1 MSEARKMKIAILS
14 RGPELYSTKSLLE
27 AGLKRGHD
35 VVIVDHTKC
44 SLLMEKG
51 KPTVYYM
58 GVPLDDFD
66 AIIPRIGTSVT
77 EFGTSVVRNFE
88 MAGVITTASAQSIE
102 ISRNKLK
109 TLQIFSKFKVGIP
122 KTAFAKYPKK
132 EDIPSLIKNVG
143 GAPLIIKVL
152 EGTQGLGVV
161 LVESI
166 KGAKSV
172 IEAFSSLKANILLQE
187 FIAEAGGADIRAF
200 IVNGKVVA
208 AMKRQGAE
216 GEFRSNIHQGGT
228 STTFEL
234 DKKGKSAATKAAKA
248 LGLPVCGVDLIQSNR
263 GALVMEVNSSPGL
276 EGIETTTG
284 IDVASRIY
292 EYLEAKYGKK
302 LARKK
307 SKKTETVEEA
317 VLEGVLPEFPVSMEN
332 VSSKTSE
339 EKKSEA

>member
-1 MSEARKMKIAILS
+1 MSETKNKMKIAILS
-14 RGPELYSTKSLLE
+14 RGQNLYSTKSLLE
-27 AGLKRGHD
+27 AGLKRGHK
-35 VVIVDHTKC
+35 VIIVDHTKC

-51 KPTVYYM
+51 KPEVHYM
-58 GVPLDDFD
+58 GEPLNDLD

-77 EFGTSVVRNFE
+77 DFGTSVVRNFE
-88 MAGVITTASAQSIE
+88 LIGVLTTASAQSIE

-132 EDIPSLIKNVG
+132 EDIPGLIKNVG
-143 GAPLIIKVL
+143 GAPLIIKLL

-161 LVESI
+161 LVEST

-216 GEFRSNIHQGGT
+216 GEFRSNIHQGGSAT
-228 STTFEL
+228 IIEL
-234 DKKGKSAATKAAKA
+234 SKKEKTAATRAAKA
-248 LGLPVCGVDLIQSNR
+248 LGLPVCGVDLIQSKR

-284 IDVASRIY
+284 IDVAGKIYDFLESRY
-292 EYLEAKYGKK
+292 EKK
-302 LARKK
+302 LSRKK
-307 SKKTETVEEA
+307 SKKVEIAEDT
-317 VLEGVLPEFPVSMEN
+317 VLEGVLPEFPVSLEN
-332 VSSKTSE
+332 ISDEIAKE
-339 EKKSEA
+339 NKGQ

>member
-1 MSEARKMKIAILS
+1 MKIAILS
-14 RGPELYSTKSLLE
+14 RGPELYSTKSLLQ
-27 AGLKRGHD
+27 AGEKRGHE
-35 VVIVDHTKC
+35 VIIVDHTKC
-44 SLLMEKG
+44 SLVMEKG
-51 KPTVYYM
+51 KPAIHYM
-58 GVPLDDFD
+58 GELLEDID
-66 AIIPRIGTSVT
+66 AIIPRIGSSVT

-88 MAGVITTASAQSIE
+88 MQGVITSASAQSIE

-132 EDIPSLIKNVG
+132 EDIAGLVKNVG
-143 GAPLIIKVL
+143 GAPLIIKLL

-161 LVESI
+161 LVESA

-200 IVNGKVVA
+200 IVNGKVIA

-216 GEFRSNIHQGGT
+216 GEFRSNIHQGGSASPIDLT
-228 STTFEL
+228 KKEQST
-234 DKKGKSAATKAAKA
+234 AIKAAKA
-248 LGLPVCGVDLIQSNR
+248 LGLPVCGVDLIQAKR

-284 IDVASRIY
+284 VDVASTIY
-292 EYLEAKYGKK
+292 EYLEAKYEKK

-307 SKKTETVEEA
+307 SKKAQVKEDLT
-317 VLEGVLPEFPVSMEN
+317 LEGVVPEIPITIDNISGE
-332 VSSKTSE
+332 TTE
-339 EKKSEA
+339 

>member
-1 MSEARKMKIAILS
+1 MSNQKMKIAILS
-14 RGPELYSTKSLLE
+14 RGTELYSTQSLLK
-27 AGLKRGHD
+27 AGEKRGHEIL
-35 VVIVDHTKC
+35 IVDHTKC
-44 SLLMEKG
+44 SLVMEKG
-51 KPTVYYM
+51 KPAVYYM
-58 GVPLDDFD
+58 GEALNDID

-77 EFGTSVVRNFE
+77 DFGCSVVRNFE
-88 MAGVITTASAQSIE
+88 MRGVITTASAQSIE

-132 EDIPSLIKNVG
+132 EDIAGLVENVG
-143 GAPLIIKVL
+143 GAPLIIKLL

-161 LVESI
+161 LVESA

-216 GEFRSNIHQGGT
+216 GEFRSNIHQGG
-228 STTFEL
+228 SAEPFEL
-234 DKKGKSAATKAAKA
+234 SKKEKSTAVKAAKS
-248 LGLPVCGVDLIQSNR
+248 LGLPVCGVDLIQAKR

-284 IDVASRIY
+284 IDVAGTIY
-292 EYLEAKYGKK
+292 EYLESRYEKK
-302 LARKK
+302 LSRKK
-307 SKKTETVEEA
+307 SKKVQIAEDT
-317 VLEGVLPEFPVSMEN
+317 VLEGVLPEIPVTIEN
-332 VSSKTSE
+332 ISDEIAKG
-339 EKKSEA
+339 